1 MVPLLAVLAAAAAAA
16 AAGASGIRHMRSR
29 ISAKT
34 ADRVLHRMVPNIVT
48 VGRWL
53 LRCSAYPGSDLVG
66 RLCVQERNLQY
77 MQQADS
83 RYENVHHVDKMKLPT
98 LQPAEIRYQLRGI
111 FSNTNSVS

>member
-1 MVPLLAVLAAAAAAA
+1 MVALLAVLA

-34 ADRVLHRMVPNIVT
+34 ADRVLHRMVPNTVT

-53 LRCSAYPGSDLVG
+53 LVAGASAGASAYPGSDLVG

-77 MQQADS
+77 MQQADN
-83 RYENVHHVDKMKLPT
+83 RYENVHHVDEM
-98 LQPAEIRYQLRGI
+98 
-111 FSNTNSVS
+111 N